1 MVFDRRVGEPEHVVP
16 REQHRSWLNVT
27 VHMPGPV
34 QDIEV
39 PGDPDPDAR
48 NEMVG
53 EWTVPLEDLSQC
65 GGVRVFG

>member
-1 MVFDRRVGEPEHVVP
+1 
-16 REQHRSWLNVT
+16 
-27 VHMPGPV
+27 MPGPV